1 MAALTVQMCLRYHMS
16 LTASDSESYHVI
28 FLSVE
33 GIKGRD
39 HLEGAVSLRR
49 TSGFGAQLS
58 RYGNPRDQGMRWQLR
73 SFRRDPTLGS
83 APDRT

>member
-16 LTASDSESYHVI
+16 LTASESYHVI

-49 TSGFGAQLS
+49 KSGFDAQLS
-58 RYGNPRDQGMRWQLR
+58 RYGNPRDQGMRWPPVYVLCKIT
-73 SFRRDPTLGS
+73 FT
-83 APDRT
+83 